1 MSNIIEVTDQTFKSQ
16 VLDSDRVSIVDFWAS
31 WCMPCRIMAQII
43 EEFAGKNNG
52 KIQVCKLNTDTN
64 RVTASK
70 YKIISIPSL
79 VFFRNGQEVH
89 RIVGVQ
95 PVEVLQAEL
104 DKVLE
109 KNI

>member
-1 MSNIIEVTDQTFKSQ
+1 MSKIKEVTDQTFKSQ
-16 VLDSDRVSIVDFWAS
+16 VLDSDKVSIVDFWAS

-52 KIQVCKLNTDTN
+52 EIQVCKLNTDTN
-64 RVTASK
+64 QVIVSE
-70 YKIISIPSL
+70 YKVISIPSL

-89 RIVGVQ
+89 RIIGVQ

-104 DKVLE
+104 DKILE
-109 KNI
+109 RNI